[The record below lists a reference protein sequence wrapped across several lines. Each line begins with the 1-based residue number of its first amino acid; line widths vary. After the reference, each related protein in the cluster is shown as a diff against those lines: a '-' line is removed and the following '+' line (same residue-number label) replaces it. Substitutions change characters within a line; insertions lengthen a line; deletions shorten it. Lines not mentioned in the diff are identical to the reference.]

1 MHKEKELL
9 FRLKSELFDQFTIP
23 KGELHIDEY
32 LQILTNIFRDF
43 LSTEKVHFIL
53 HKELF

>member
-23 KGELHIDEY
+23 KGELHIDE
-32 LQILTNIFRDF
+32 ILADF
-43 LSTEKVHFIL
+43 NEYFPGFPIY
-53 HKELF
+53 